1 MSPVANIAVQAAILA
16 DASRMPELVDLRDA
30 NNKLVSRVTRAQ
42 TEAALLAR
50 RVDPVGNNAVKNIRL
65 RVSRGPDAQ
74 PRCTPRAFLQHVENG
89 RTWAFTGTT
98 GAEETVA
105 SPVTRRAARRPN

>member
-50 RVDPVGNNAVKNIRL
+50 RVDPVEAWGR
-65 RVSRGPDAQ
+65 RVGRGQIGD
-74 PRCTPRAFLQHVENG
+74 
-89 RTWAFTGTT
+89 GT
-98 GAEETVA
+98 E
-105 SPVTRRAARRPN
+105 